1 MFGLEMLDVLI
12 GLATVFMVFGIACTA
27 VVEAIASWFRVR
39 SRNLEAALQ
48 EFLSGAFKDDKAFV
62 KAFYEHP
69 MIQALSK
76 GEGGLPSYI
85 PPHIVSKV
93 IELLLK
99 GGQAQKS
106 LRTAAE
112 RLPGTVESN
121 RIKGMLISILDDVT
135 DDAAAFRNGIE
146 THFNATMD
154 RASGWF
160 KRYTQNVALAVAAV
174 LVLGGNVDTIAI
186 ASSLA
191 SNPEARAKLVEV
203 AQQQLAVAEQLKQQA
218 GVSADGNSGSALAAA
233 TEQTRVAGETLARAA
248 QQIEASGLQFGW
260 KGFPTRWDEILQKLA
275 GLLVSIVAIS
285 LGAPFWFSV
294 LQRFMQVR
302 AAGVTPDEAK

>member
-12 GLATVFMVFGIACTA
+12 GLATVYMVFGIACTA

-39 SRNLEAALQ
+39 SRNLDAALQ
-48 EFLSGAFKDDKAFV
+48 EFLSGDFKEGREFL
-62 KAFYEHP
+62 KAFYDHP

-76 GEGGLPSYI
+76 GKEGMPSYI
-85 PPHIVSKV
+85 PPSIVSKV
-93 IELLLK
+93 IEAVLK
-99 GGQAQKS
+99 AGQTEKS
-106 LRTAAE
+106 LRAAVDG
-112 RLPGTVESN
+112 LPGTVESN
-121 RIKGMLISILDDVT
+121 RIKGLLVSILDNVSDDVT
-135 DDAAAFRNGIE
+135 AFRENVE

-191 SNPEARAKLVEV
+191 SNPEARAKLVDV

-218 GVSADGNSGSALAAA
+218 GASADGQNNGALAAA

-248 QQIEASGLQFGW
+248 QQMESSGLQFGW
-260 KGFPTRWDEILQKLA
+260 TSLPTRWDEILQKLA

-302 AAGVTPDEAK
+302 AAGVTPDKAR